1 MEREPFTPAGVL
13 ALQEWL
19 YQLPQLEFDAQILA
33 MESNFEAWSLVHL
46 ELDAQQL
53 VFYNQL
59 STTAKNNLAYTVTL
73 AAAYKKPI
81 SLIQLV
87 QKSNDPEPEEDK
99 LFKPKST
106 LSVTS
111 DSNGNYEVEGE
122 LEIEVTYTS

>member
-81 SLIQLV
+81 SLIQLL

-99 LFKPKST
+99 LFKPK
-106 LSVTS
+106 
-111 DSNGNYEVEGE
+111 
-122 LEIEVTYTS
+122 